1 MRNKT
6 GLIIGAIV
14 LFSVLLIAKKN
25 GYIGSD
31 DTLVVETEKVFSGTI
46 TETVPANGKIQPEVE
61 VKISPDV

>member
-14 LFSVLLIAKKN
+14 LFSVLIIAKKK

-31 DTLVVETEKVFSGTI
+31 DTLVVETENVFLGTI
-46 TETVPANGKIQPEVE
+46 TETVPANGKN
-61 VKISPDV
+61 ST